1 MRGTF
6 SRKNGEDVVY
16 PWECSKIMTGYIGVL
31 MSMLFF
37 GSNFVVV
44 KRFDSG
50 DGVFFQLFMCM
61 GIWTVGLVVQLIQ
74 GSPKFYPFSML
85 GGALWAT
92 GNVLCVYIIQQIG
105 MGLGLVIWGST
116 ALMVGWATG
125 FFGFFD
131 LEKDELKMV
140 FHLNEKEED
149 IEEFYRPSTS
159 RKKVVQACL
168 TKGMKYKASFFVTV
182 TPDKPVDDFT
192 QLPSGPEEAMEA
204 KTADSIQNQDIESD
218 AEGEPKSKFKGIA
231 AAVCAG
237 FLFGNNFD
245 PPTYIQQ
252 HNCSDGNKCVEH
264 YRGASSEPL
273 DYSDDEHTYEFK
285 PLSKSVFAHFC
296 GIIIMSMTIFLAYS
310 MIMKNKPWVSSEL
323 CAPAFLSGCM
333 WALGQVGWFIANG
346 ILGYTVAF
354 PLAVIGPGLVGSLWS
369 VFFFKEIR
377 GTRNYLLLVGV
388 FTLSII
394 CAICIVLSKA

>member
-1 MRGTF
+1 MQ
-6 SRKNGEDVVY
+6 K
-16 PWECSKIMTGYIGVL
+16 
-31 MSMLFF
+31 
-37 GSNFVVV
+37 
-44 KRFDSG
+44 
-50 DGVFFQLFMCM
+50 
-61 GIWTVGLVVQLIQ
+61 VQLIQ

-140 FHLNEKEED
+140 WLNVLGLC
-149 IEEFYRPSTS
+149 FALFSLGT
-159 RKKVVQACL
+159 
-168 TKGMKYKASFFVTV
+168 SFFVTV

-273 DYSDDEHTYEFK
+273 DY
-285 PLSKSVFAHFC
+285 VFAHFC